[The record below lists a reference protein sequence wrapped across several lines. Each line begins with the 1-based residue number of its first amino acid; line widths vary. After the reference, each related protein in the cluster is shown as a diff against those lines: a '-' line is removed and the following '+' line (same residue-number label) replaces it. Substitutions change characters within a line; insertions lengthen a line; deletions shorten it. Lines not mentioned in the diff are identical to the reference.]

1 MRVRSAVLALA
12 AISCLALCAVPAR
25 AVVHIRVDQVGYEPA
40 ARKLAIVTGTAG
52 DHPVGFALVNVATG
66 AVVLRGRLTPDGKVY
81 NWQLRLPSGQHTP
94 WLFWTADFS
103 AWRQPGR
110 YVVRV
115 GRTESRRFRIQRDL
129 LERNTVSNIIYYFKG
144 QRATGLFNRADSHLP
159 DPEHPGRFVDLR
171 GGWYDATGDYGI
183 HLSQLNDTSYF
194 DAQQVP
200 LVAWSLLASYRV
212 LAARHDPNFTQY
224 LRRMRDGGLFGADFL
239 VRMKRPHG
247 SFFESIA
254 APGIHKWARDRRVS
268 NPHWHLVIKTKPTSA
283 GGVLQSPPI
292 GPYTYQVSFRSGGG
306 MAIAALALASTFPPD
321 GHFSPQ
327 QYLRAA
333 QSAFAFLQ
341 QHNREILND
350 HTPNILDD
358 YCALMAATE
367 LYRATH
373 QARYLRDASRR
384 ADHLMAR
391 LISRGPY
398 HGYWRA
404 NNGVRP
410 FFSPSDAGL
419 PVISLLQYATI
430 ASPARRRQVIAAVR
444 RAMGFE
450 LWVTDQVN
458 NPFGYARQL
467 VQMGPHG
474 RVRTAFFFPHDTRAA
489 PWWQGED
496 ARIASLAAAA
506 RLAAP
511 YFKNDPRFHARLEH
525 YAWDQLHW
533 ILGRNPYG
541 ICMLNGSGRGAP
553 YMFFRSW
560 QYTSAPGS
568 IINGITAG
576 FAGEDSIAFDI
587 GYAVTGKDDDWR
599 WTEQWLPHAAWFLYA
614 ASLPH

>member
-1 MRVRSAVLALA
+1 MRLCTAGPWLA
-12 AISCLALCAVPAR
+12 AAALLLSLAPRAR
-25 AVVHIRVDQVGYEPA
+25 ATVHIEVDQVGYAPA
-40 ARKLAIVTGTAG
+40 ARKLAIVEGGAH
-52 DHPVGFALVNVATG
+52 DHPATFALINVQTG
-66 AVVLRGRLTPDGKVY
+66 AVVLRGKLTPDGQVY
-81 NWQLRLPSGQHTP
+81 DWQRRLPSGQHEP
-94 WLFWTADFS
+94 WFFWTADFS
-103 AWRQPGR
+103 GYRQPGR
-110 YVVRV
+110 YVLRV
-115 GRTESRRFRIQRDL
+115 GQTESRRFVIQHEV
-129 LERNTVSNIIYYFKG
+129 LERNTISNIIYYFKG

-159 DPEHPGRFVDLR
+159 DPEHPGQFVDLR

-183 HLSQLNDTSYF
+183 HLSQLNNTSYF
-194 DAQQVP
+194 DSQQVP
-200 LVAWSLLASYRV
+200 LVTWSLLASYRV

-247 SFFESIA
+247 SFFESID
-254 APGIHKWARDRRVS
+254 APGVHKLARDRRVG
-268 NPHWHLVIKTKPTSA
+268 NPHWHLVIKTRPTSA
-283 GGVLQSPPI
+283 GGVLKSPPL

-321 GHFSPQ
+321 GGFTPR
-327 QYLRAA
+327 QYLQAA
-333 QSAFAFLQ
+333 ESAFAFLQ
-341 QHNREILND
+341 KHNREILND

-358 YCALMAATE
+358 YCALMAATA
-367 LYRATH
+367 LYRATR
-373 QARYLRDASRR
+373 QRPYLENANRR
-384 ADHLMAR
+384 ADALMAR

-398 HGYWRA
+398 HNYWRA
-404 NNGVRP
+404 NNGTRP

-430 ASPARRRQVIAAVR
+430 ASPANRRRVIAAVR
-444 RAMGFE
+444 KALGFD
-450 LWVTDQVN
+450 LWVTHQVN

-467 VQMGPHG
+467 VQMGAG
-474 RVRTAFFFPHDTRAA
+474 GKVRAAFFFPHDTSAA

-496 ARIASLAAAA
+496 ARLASLAAAA

-511 YFKNDPRFHARLEH
+511 YFKDDPRFQTQLVH

-541 ICMLNGSGRGAP
+541 VCMLNGSGQGAP

-568 IINGITAG
+568 IMNGITAG
-576 FAGEDSIAFDI
+576 FDGEDSIAFDI
-587 GYAVTGKDDDWR
+587 GYAITGKDDDWR

-614 ASLPH
+614 ASLPR

>member
-1 MRVRSAVLALA
+1 MRLRFAGLGLATAALALFA
-12 AISCLALCAVPAR
+12 APRASAL
-25 AVVHIRVDQVGYEPA
+25 VHIEVDQVGYAPA
-40 ARKLAIVTGTAG
+40 ARKLAIVEGGAE
-52 DHPVGFALVNVATG
+52 DHPASFALINVQTG
-66 AVVLRGRLTPDGKVY
+66 AVVLRGRLTPDGRVV
-81 NWQLRLPSGQHTP
+81 NWQQRLPSGQRAP
-94 WLFWTADFS
+94 WFFWTADFS
-103 AWRQPGR
+103 AYREPGR
-110 YVVRV
+110 YVLRV
-115 GRTESRRFRIQRDL
+115 GPAESRRFVIQHDV
-129 LERNTVSNIIYYFKG
+129 LERNTISNIIYYFKG

-159 DPEHPGRFVDLR
+159 DPEHPGHFVDLR

-183 HLSQLNDTSYF
+183 HLSQLNNTSYF

-200 LVAWSLLASYRV
+200 LVAWSLLASYHV

-239 VRMKRPHG
+239 MRMKRPHG
-247 SFFESIA
+247 SFFESIS
-254 APGIHKWARDRRVS
+254 APGVHKWARDRRVG
-268 NPHWHLVIKTKPTSA
+268 NPHWHLVIKTRPTSA
-283 GGVLQSPPI
+283 GGVLQSPPL

-321 GHFSPQ
+321 GAFTPR

-333 QSAFAFLQ
+333 ESAFAFLQ
-341 QHNREILND
+341 THNREILND

-367 LYRATH
+367 LYRATR
-373 QARYLRDASRR
+373 QEQYRQDAGRR
-384 ADHLMAR
+384 AEDLMAR

-398 HGYWRA
+398 RNYWRA
-404 NNGVRP
+404 NNGTRP

-419 PVISLLQYATI
+419 PVISLLQYVTI
-430 ASPARRRQVIAAVR
+430 ASPARRRRVIAAVR
-444 RAMGFE
+444 KALGFD
-450 LWVTDQVN
+450 LWVTGQVH

-474 RVRTAFFFPHDTRAA
+474 QVRTAFFFPHDTSAA
-489 PWWQGED
+489 PWWQGEN

-511 YFKNDPRFHARLEH
+511 YFQDDQKFQAQLER

-541 ICMLNGSGRGAP
+541 VCMLNGSGQGAP

-568 IINGITAG
+568 IMNGITAG

-587 GYAVTGKDDDWR
+587 GYAITGKDDDWR

-614 ASLPH
+614 ASLPW